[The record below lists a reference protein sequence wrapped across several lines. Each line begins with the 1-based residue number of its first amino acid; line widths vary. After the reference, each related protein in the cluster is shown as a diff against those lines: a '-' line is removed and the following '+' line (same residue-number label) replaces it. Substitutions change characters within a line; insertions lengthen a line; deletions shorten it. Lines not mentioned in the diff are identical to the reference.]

1 MKPIQATLIGVA
13 LASALVLTAQADAP
27 EDIAARILQAQDEQS
42 LLATWSDWHP
52 DATHQI
58 ILKYGMGQPDDV
70 FSYRVG
76 DDTDA
81 EDPEIAK
88 ALEGY
93 SETARS
99 APVISSHTEDG
110 VSHVTAVTDVDYDWQ
125 GYSGRMR
132 QTDNFVFAPYLGG
145 TVIQS
150 LTTTYDYR

>member
-1 MKPIQATLIGVA
+1 MKPVQATLIGIA
-13 LASALVLTAQADAP
+13 LASALVLTAQADAS
-27 EDIAARILQAQDEQS
+27 EDIAARILEAQDEQS

-52 DATHQI
+52 DATHRI

-76 DDTDA
+76 DDTDTG
-81 EDPEIAK
+81 DPGIAK

-99 APVISSHTEDG
+99 APVISSRTEDG

-132 QTDNFVFAPYLGG
+132 QTDAFVFAPYLGG
-145 TVIQS
+145 NVVQS